1 MKKFIYYH
9 NLFFFLATSLSD
21 TGMCS
26 IFRILVCFNLL
37 MYLKNHTQYVCPNV
51 CHVQLSD
58 TYFIEKKRCMGNIA
72 CHVYAVLDIR
82 QKKELIRVLN
92 GI

>member
-1 MKKFIYYH
+1 MSCTTVGHK
-9 NLFFFLATSLSD
+9 
-21 TGMCS
+21 
-26 IFRILVCFNLL
+26 
-37 MYLKNHTQYVCPNV
+37 
-51 CHVQLSD
+51 
-58 TYFIEKKRCMGNIA
+58 YFIEKKGCMGNIA